1 MCGACPSLPW
11 YAGEDETTGDYGVRS
26 RLLEVLSDL
35 RHVPAETAL
44 KVKYFGVCMTQC
56 DSMQD
61 DSGKGSE
68 SASWGTMNQTVVR
81 HHGNSAL

>member
-1 MCGACPSLPW
+1 M
-11 YAGEDETTGDYGVRS
+11 RS
-26 RLLEVLSDL
+26 QLLEVLSDL

>member
-1 MCGACPSLPW
+1 MVSILGCCG
-11 YAGEDETTGDYGVRS
+11 
-26 RLLEVLSDL
+26 LLSGI
-35 RHVPAETAL
+35 RRVPAETAL
-44 KVKYFGVCMTQC
+44 KVKYFGIRMTQC

-68 SASWGTMNQTVVR
+68 SASWESMNQTVVQ